1 MPIPPHPIPMV
12 SLHLSSTINTT
23 RTRPSFTPT
32 PIINNPRPSIFPA
45 ALFHLLINNSR
56 WLLLHRQPSS
66 LAKKEIRAETLTFL
80 LLLLLVKL
88 IYIYIYMSGLT
99 QVCPGRPGHG
109 STGFL
114 HCLVFCLTQTGP
126 ATGSTGSQVDPP
138 GLSRFNNCVY
148 VWCFWAFWA

>member
-88 IYIYIYMSGLT
+88 IYIYIYICQVSPEFARVDRVFALSGLLPNPDRSSYRVDRVSSRPAGPV
-99 QVCPGRPGHG
+99 QV
-109 STGFL
+109 
-114 HCLVFCLTQTGP
+114 
-126 ATGSTGSQVDPP
+126 
-138 GLSRFNNCVY
+138 
-148 VWCFWAFWA
+148 